1 MKQTIL
7 ILGILTVLG
16 GTFVTSTSC
25 GTRAGSP
32 KADTL
37 RINTTQMGADILG
50 FNGATPVEISLVKGV
65 ITEIKALP
73 NQETPRFFQLVVDS
87 GLLDTLVGK
96 TVEEARAMQ
105 LDAVSGATFSSN
117 AVIQS
122 IRRGLESVSAE

>member
-25 GTRAGSP
+25 GTRTGSP

-73 NQETPRFFQLVVDS
+73 NQETPRFFQRVVDS

-96 TVEEARAMQ
+96 TVEEARTMQ